1 MSSIKL
7 KHSGGNSV
15 IIAAPSSNP
24 ASDRTLTVPSNADG
38 TILTTTNPKS
48 GNIIQVVQ
56 TVKTDIS
63 SFSVG
68 AGSFGNTDS
77 TFNISITPS
86 STSSLIYLSGFLN
99 LAVSGA
105 VSNVSIVYRR
115 GGSTI
120 STAVNGGS
128 TTTPIGDAAGSR
140 KRVTMSGNNSDYAG
154 NCFTLA
160 LLDKPASTSAQTYS
174 LGIAHGSGSSRTMYI
189 NEVNGTQDSSA
200 LQRAASVFIAMEVAG

>member
-1 MSSIKL
+1 MSQIKL

-15 IIAAPSSNP
+15 IIAAPDSNP
-24 ASDRTLTVPSNADG
+24 ASDRTLKLPSDGDG
-38 TILTTTNPKS
+38 TILTTNSSVGK
-48 GNIIQVVQ
+48 ILQVVQ
-56 TVKTDIS
+56 TVKTDIT

-68 AGSFGNTDS
+68 AGSFGTTDS

-86 STSSLIYLSGFLN
+86 STSSLIYLSGFIN

-115 GGSTI
+115 GGSTL

-140 KRVTMSGNNSDYAG
+140 KRVTASGNNTNPAG

-160 LLDKPASTSAQTYS
+160 LLDKPNSTSAQTYS
-174 LGIAHGSGSSRTMYI
+174 LGCAHGSSSSRTMYI
-189 NEVNGTQDSSA
+189 NEVNGTTDSSS